1 MIMKTQAQA
10 VELVK
15 RQIKLQTL
23 LYGQIVC
30 VHWTGKEMLLSQIGT
45 GKKCMAKENPEHLFP
60 TMKWSGASMKYIIS

>member
-10 VELVK
+10 LELLK

-30 VHWTGKEMLLSQIGT
+30 VH
-45 GKKCMAKENPEHLFP
+45 
-60 TMKWSGASMKYIIS
+60 